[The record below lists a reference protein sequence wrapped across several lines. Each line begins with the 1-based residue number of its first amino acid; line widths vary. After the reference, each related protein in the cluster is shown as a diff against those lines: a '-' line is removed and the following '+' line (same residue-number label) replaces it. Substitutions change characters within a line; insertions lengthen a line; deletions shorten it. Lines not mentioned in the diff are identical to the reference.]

1 MRTTYIVHMDKSL
14 MPKPF
19 LSQEN
24 WYESIV
30 YSLKFTNSHF
40 VNGHG
45 SPPSLIYKYNNAL
58 HGFSVDLSPEELKS
72 LKKVSGF
79 ISAYRDNK
87 IILDT
92 TLTPEFLSL
101 SPISGLLK
109 ASNSGRDIIIG
120 ILDSGIWPESP
131 SFKND
136 GISSEVPSK
145 WKGSCDGGKDFNF
158 SMCNGKIIG
167 ARYFNRG
174 LKRNLRGSMSS
185 PDSARDDTGHGTVVS
200 AIAAGNYVEGASFD
214 GYAEGIA
221 RGVAPFA
228 RLAVYKVAWKEGTY
242 ESDIING
249 IDQAIADGVDVINM
263 SFGKIPREK
272 IYEDAVAIASFAAV
286 EKGIVVSTSGG
297 NEGSAYRK
305 VKNGFPWVLTV
316 TAGTIDRQIGGTLVM
331 GNGLSITGQSM
342 YSKGNTLDN
351 MRLVYEES
359 LSTCSSPA
367 LLNRAPEGI
376 IVCDIGNIEHQ
387 IKSLGNANLKAAI
400 LICGD
405 PSILRLIKISYP
417 YIVIRPEDAN
427 SLIMYA
433 KYDDEP
439 SASIQFKQTF
449 IGVKHS
455 PTVGSYAS
463 RGPSL
468 YFPNILKPDI
478 MAPGTL
484 ILAASIPNNTTI
496 HRASNKLVSDTYIF
510 GTGSSFACPHVAG
523 VTALLRKA
531 HPEWS
536 VAAIMSAIITT
547 ANAVDNTLQPILEY
561 DNGFKMASPLSMG
574 AGHIDPNK
582 ALDPGLIYDAT
593 PQDYLNHLCSFTSY
607 KLHIKEITRSKN
619 YTCSNPSPDLNLPSI
634 LSSYTIDT
642 IMRPVKFQRI
652 VTNVGE
658 GFATYKCNVT
668 EPLGFQVSVV
678 PRRLLFGRKYEKQT
692 YTLTLTSTGLMSHL
706 SFGQIIWV
714 EENGKHLVKSPIVIY
729 FEEFL

>member
-1 MRTTYIVHMDKSL
+1 MPVISYIIFHNSNCYFKSATRTAYIVHMDKSL

-19 LSQEN
+19 
-24 WYESIV
+24 
-30 YSLKFTNSHF
+30 NSH
-40 VNGHG
+40 GK
-45 SPPSLIYKYNNAL
+45 L
-58 HGFSVDLSPEELKS
+58 
-72 LKKVSGF
+72 
-79 ISAYRDNK
+79 
-87 IILDT
+87 
-92 TLTPEFLSL
+92 
-101 SPISGLLK
+101 

-145 WKGSCDGGKDFNF
+145 WKGSCEGGKDFNF

-174 LKRNLRGSMSS
+174 LKRNLRASMLS

-228 RLAVYKVAWKEGTY
+228 RLAVYKVSWKEGTY
-242 ESDIING
+242 ESDLIN
-249 IDQAIADGVDVINM
+249 
-263 SFGKIPREK
+263 
-272 IYEDAVAIASFAAV
+272 
-286 EKGIVVSTSGG
+286 GG
-297 NEGSAYRK
+297 NEGPIYRK

-316 TAGTIDRQIGGTLVM
+316 TA
-331 GNGLSITGQSM
+331 
-342 YSKGNTLDN
+342 GNTLDN

-427 SLIMYA
+427 PLIMYS

-484 ILAASIPNNTTI
+484 IFAASIPNSTTI
-496 HRASNKLVSDTYIF
+496 HSAINKL
-510 GTGSSFACPHVAG
+510 
-523 VTALLRKA
+523 
-531 HPEWS
+531 
-536 VAAIMSAIITT
+536 
-547 ANAVDNTLQPILEY
+547 
-561 DNGFKMASPLSMG
+561 
-574 AGHIDPNK
+574 
-582 ALDPGLIYDAT
+582 
-593 PQDYLNHLCSFTSY
+593 
-607 KLHIKEITRSKN
+607 
-619 YTCSNPSPDLNLPSI
+619 
-634 LSSYTIDT
+634 
-642 IMRPVKFQRI
+642 RI

-658 GFATYKCNVT
+658 GFAAYNANVT
-668 EPLGFQVSVV
+668 EPSGFQVSVV
-678 PRRLLFGRKYEKQT
+678 PWRLLFLRKYEKQT
-692 YTLTLTSTGLMSHL
+692 YTITLTSTRLMSQL

-714 EENGKHLVKSPIVIY
+714 EENGKHLVRSPIVMY
-729 FEEFL
+729 EGKFMW